1 MKKQAFKRDNITWQ
15 LYILLSFYGFLI
27 NILGPLTPYLRAEH
41 NSNYATAG
49 LHFSLFAVGMLIAG
63 SFGELV
69 VKKLGTMRT
78 LWFSA
83 LGTVPGIFFILF
95 AQQIWFSL
103 TGAFLS
109 GLLGSFIL
117 TTIPGALAIK
127 YGDLQATAFAEI
139 NAFAALASVTAPLLV
154 GGLAATPLGWRS
166 ALILPFV
173 LLFIYVLFQYK
184 NLKAGFSLQLKS
196 QQAIETSPSKLPI
209 TYWWA
214 WLGILLVVAI
224 EFCMIYWSSDF
235 LISSS
240 GLPIHIAALS
250 VAFFLSAMLVSR
262 SVGSRLLQQSN
273 QRRVYN
279 WALLLTTLGFLLF
292 WLPEVLPVKVIGLFI
307 TGLGVGNLYPITI
320 SFAIRT
326 VKPQSTE
333 AASAR
338 TSLAS
343 GGAILSLPLLL
354 GLVADQTGL
363 NTAYGLVLVLILF
376 SFLVPL
382 LTQPINKQI

>member
-41 NSNYATAG
+41 NTNYATAG

-69 VKKLGTMRT
+69 VQKLGTMRT

-83 LGTVPGIFFILF
+83 LGTVPGIIFILS
-95 AQQIWFSL
+95 AHQIWFSL

-196 QQAIETSPSKLPI
+196 QQSIETSPSKLPI

-240 GLPIHIAALS
+240 GLPTHIAALS

-279 WALLLTTLGFLLF
+279 WALLLTTVGFLLF

>member
-1 MKKQAFKRDNITWQ
+1 
-15 LYILLSFYGFLI
+15 
-27 NILGPLTPYLRAEH
+27 
-41 NSNYATAG
+41 
-49 LHFSLFAVGMLIAG
+49 MLIAG
-63 SFGELV
+63 SFGELAV
-69 VKKLGTMRT
+69 RKLGTMRT
-78 LWFSA
+78 LWFSV
-83 LGTVPGIFFILF
+83 LGTIPGILMILL

-109 GLLGSFIL
+109 GLVGSFIL
-117 TTIPGALAIK
+117 TTIPGALANK
-127 YGDLQATAFAEI
+127 YGELQASAFAEI

-154 GGLAATPLGWRS
+154 GGLAPTPLGWRS

-196 QQAIETSPSKLPI
+196 QPSSDTSPNKLPLA
-209 TYWWA
+209 YWWA

-250 VAFFLSAMLVSR
+250 VSFFLIAMLISR
-262 SVGSRLLQQSN
+262 AVGSHLLQQSD
-273 QRRVYN
+273 QRRVYYL
-279 WALLLTTLGFLLF
+279 ALLITGIGFLLF
-292 WLPEVLPVKVIGLFI
+292 WLPEILPVKVIGLFI
-307 TGLGVGNLYPITI
+307 TGLGVGNLYPITL

-326 VKPQSTE
+326 VNPKLTE

-354 GLVADQTGL
+354 GLVADQSGL
-363 NTAYGLVLVLILF
+363 TTAYGLVLVLILF

-382 LTQPINKQI
+382 LSQPKKQKALGKQP

>member
-1 MKKQAFKRDNITWQ
+1 MTKQAFQRDNISWQ
-15 LYILLSFYGFLI
+15 FYLLLSFYGFLI

-63 SFGELV
+63 SFGELAV
-69 VKKLGTMRT
+69 RKLGTMRT

-83 LGTVPGIFFILF
+83 LGTVPGIILILF
-95 AQQIWFSL
+95 AQQVWLSL

-109 GLLGSFIL
+109 GLVGSFIL
-117 TTIPGALAIK
+117 TTIPGALANK
-127 YGDLQATAFAEI
+127 YGELQATAFAEI

-154 GGLAATPLGWRS
+154 GGLAVTFLGWRG
-166 ALILPFV
+166 ALILPFI
-173 LLFIYVLFQYK
+173 LLLVYIIFQNK
-184 NLKAGFSLQLKS
+184 KIKAGFSLQLKP
-196 QQAIETSPSKLPI
+196 QDTPGTSPNKLPL

-240 GLPIHIAALS
+240 GLRTNIAALS
-250 VAFFLSAMLVSR
+250 VAFFLSAMLISR
-262 SVGSRLLQQSN
+262 WVGSRLLQQSEK
-273 QRRVYN
+273 RLVYN
-279 WALLLTTLGFLLF
+279 LALLLTAVGFLLF
-292 WLPEVLPVKVIGLFI
+292 WLPELLWIKVTGLFL
-307 TGLGVGNLYPITI
+307 TGLGVGNLYPITLA
-320 SFAIRT
+320 FAIST
-326 VKPQSTE
+326 VGPRLTE
-333 AASAR
+333 AASSRA
-338 TSLAS
+338 SLAS

-354 GLVADQTGL
+354 GFVADQSGL
-363 NTAYGLVLVLILF
+363 TTAYGLVLVLILF

-382 LTQPINKQI
+382 LKKKKKHA